1 MAKKWKLYSVKM
13 SNKVTKAFIYFLKEI
28 DSEVQAALRNER
40 NNLTQE
46 LARIQWSLWKQY
58 KNFNGTSA
66 GFYGISEYIVFSSVR
81 LFIEQ
86 LNHPK
91 IFARNKLSTD
101 LFSFYIVNKNRSI
114 EIFRSA
120 STKYLMTNSSFN
132 RVPDIMIAERKDG
145 KYSLIAI
152 IEIKNVLDK
161 PSVIAGLKMI
171 TQIQNEFKYG
181 DIKYALF
188 SFLSLSLKEENTLK
202 QLTNFSNRKN
212 CFLIT
217 NTKGNKEL
225 NLTFLEPKEEVNE
238 EIKNYDFRDF
248 LKSIKSRVII

>member
-1 MAKKWKLYSVKM
+1 M
-13 SNKVTKAFIYFLKEI
+13 SDKVIKAFNYFLKEI

-58 KNFNGTSA
+58 KNYNGTSA

-81 LFIEQ
+81 QFIEH
-86 LNHPK
+86 LNQPK
-91 IFARNKLSTD
+91 VFVRNKLSTD
-101 LFSFYIVNKNRSI
+101 LFSFCIGNKNRSI

-120 STKYLMTNSSFN
+120 STKYLITNSPFH
-132 RVPDIMIAERKDG
+132 RVPDIMIAEKIDG
-145 KYSLIAI
+145 KYYLIAI

-161 PSVIAGLKMI
+161 PSVLAGLKMI
-171 TQIQNEFKYG
+171 TQIQNEFKYE

-188 SFLSLSLKEENTLK
+188 SFLILLLKEENALK
-202 QLTNFSNRKN
+202 RLTNFSNRKN

-225 NLTFLEPKEEVNE
+225 NLTFLEPKEKVNE
-238 EIKNYDFRDF
+238 EIKNFDFRDF
-248 LKSIKSRVII
+248 LKSIKSRIIV